1 MLWNL
6 SILKPQIQR
15 LQSPL
20 SESLY
25 IPFIPLV
32 SHQPVPLETQLVS
45 DQGPPELLLLSE
57 ESTSRSG
64 SGNDPASLESSNA
77 SSTIPLLPSLDAA
90 DAHSDSQ
97 NAHMDVQGTDLP
109 ARREALPGKGG
120 GDMKECGV
128 LDNCGEPSS
137 SYAEVGQSDASS
149 LTTVPV
155 VSPGD
160 LDAAQDVRV
169 LSHPEGTIPQTLHL
183 SSATEEG
190 AEQNFTDLQQVC
202 TLHVTV
208 AKFSSNL

>member
-20 SESLY
+20 GESLY
-25 IPFIPLV
+25 IPFLPLV

-109 ARREALPGKGG
+109 AGREALPGKGG
-120 GDMKECGV
+120 GDMKECGDYQ

-169 LSHPEGTIPQTLHL
+169 LSHPEDTIPQTRHL

-202 TLHVTV
+202 T
-208 AKFSSNL
+208 

>member
-1 MLWNL
+1 MNH
-6 SILKPQIQR
+6 
-15 LQSPL
+15 
-20 SESLY
+20 Y
-25 IPFIPLV
+25 IFFPLV

-64 SGNDPASLESSNA
+64 SGKDPASLESSNA

-109 ARREALPGKGG
+109 ARREVLPGKGG
-120 GDMKECGV
+120 GDMKECGDYQ

-169 LSHPEGTIPQTLHL
+169 LSHPEDTIPQTRHL

-202 TLHVTV
+202 T
-208 AKFSSNL
+208 